1 MGSSCE
7 LPTRHGGFSR
17 PYRYFP
23 RAEGARTL
31 INGIDLLR
39 DVGQLILEGL
49 EREVRDTPHPAM
61 DIPPHRSRLA
71 HTSCLLR
78 RVRRKTRG
86 RRHSMTIMTSAS
98 RAVQEPAASPIQVTG
113 PGSGSAFSDR
123 TYAKQ
128 RHACHP
134 RPARCFSSALAE
146 VPAPAPQAEGTV
158 KGRQHF
164 VAAFI
169 LQLTARALYESSPAR
184 RPASLPR
191 FNQPRN
197 QTDHSR
203 RGSVP

>member
-1 MGSSCE
+1 VTSRAGQTRLSSRLRRTTNYVRGLLPLPWDRCRGVLRE
-7 LPTRHGGFSR
+7 LSKPEPRGAWKLIGRHPGPHHSPSNESSHPPTRRMRECSR
-17 PYRYFP
+17 SPGRSSHP
-23 RAEGARTL
+23 R
-31 INGIDLLR
+31 
-39 DVGQLILEGL
+39 
-49 EREVRDTPHPAM
+49 
-61 DIPPHRSRLA
+61 
-71 HTSCLLR
+71 CLCAGPR
-78 RVRRKTRG
+78 RVRHIAGVWRVWLASALPGLRE
-86 RRHSMTIMTSAS
+86 RR
-98 RAVQEPAASPIQVTG
+98 
-113 PGSGSAFSDR
+113 
-123 TYAKQ
+123 Q
-128 RHACHP
+128 RL
-134 RPARCFSSALAE
+134 ARCFSSDLAE